1 MWVQNKGTTN
11 SEAEGKTEQKVDQR
25 GGGVNQGVPRRRGD
39 GCPSFVATVKDL
51 GVGAS
56 RRSLKDFKQIVA

>member
-1 MWVQNKGTTN
+1 MWVQNKGTAN

-25 GGGVNQGVPRRRGD
+25 GWGVNQGYRGD
-39 GCPSFVATVKDL
+39 GYLSFVATGKDL

-56 RRSLKDFKQIVA
+56 RRSLKDVKQTVA

>member
-25 GGGVNQGVPRRRGD
+25 GGGVNQGVPRRRVPEFCSYSKGF
-39 GCPSFVATVKDL
+39 GSW
-51 GVGAS
+51 S
-56 RRSLKDFKQIVA
+56 KQEVFEGF